1 MTLGTLM
8 IDLHL
13 PDCRS
18 LKQKRSVL
26 KRLSARLR
34 RDFNISVA
42 EVEKQDLVQSARLA
56 VATVSNDRAFTNA
69 VLSKVVDTVERETAC
84 YLQNYELEIL

>member
-13 PDCRS
+13 PDCRT
-18 LKQKRSVL
+18 LKQKRSIL
-26 KRLSARLR
+26 KRLTARLR

-42 EVEKQDLVQSARLA
+42 EVGKQDLLQSARLA
-56 VATVSNDRAFTNA
+56 VAAVSNDRSFTNA
-69 VLSKVVDTVERETAC
+69 VLSKVVDTVEREAAC
-84 YLQNYELEIL
+84 YLQNYELEML